1 MDPRQLKIF
10 RSAFKRANDGK
21 ISMPNRIDVS
31 KIYDIEFYPNGM
43 RDGYKVRFRI
53 MKGDNQD
60 YLLELFGS
68 DGNSTWHKRIDRN
81 GNITD
86 LDNYKGQYGRT
97 IFPDDPEKT
106 EREHK
111 EIQDFNENLLKL
123 LVEKGLARNFEN
135 DEFEKSNVI
144 VLRNYG
150 F

>member
-1 MDPRQLKIF
+1 
-10 RSAFKRANDGK
+10 
-21 ISMPNRIDVS
+21 MPNIIDVS

-43 RDGYKVRFRI
+43 RDGYKVRFHI
-53 MKGDNQD
+53 TKDGNQD
-60 YLLELFGS
+60 YLVELFGN
-68 DGNSTWHKRIDRN
+68 DDNSSWHKRIDHN

-97 IFPDDPEKT
+97 TYPGDPERT
-106 EREHK
+106 AREHK
-111 EIQDFNENLLKL
+111 EMQDFNENLHKL
-123 LVEKGLARNFEN
+123 LIEKGLERNFEN